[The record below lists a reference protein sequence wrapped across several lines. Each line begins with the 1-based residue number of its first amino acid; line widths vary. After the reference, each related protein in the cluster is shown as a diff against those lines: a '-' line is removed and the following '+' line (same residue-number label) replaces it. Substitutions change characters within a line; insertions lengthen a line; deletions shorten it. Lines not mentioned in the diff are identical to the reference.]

1 MILVTGGSGF
11 IGRYLVKKLIR
22 MGEDVRVLVRR
33 RMPGEEVEVAFGDV
47 TDRDSV
53 KKAFDGVDKVYHL
66 AAIFRHGINPEEIW
80 RVNYHGTKN
89 VVKEALRKNARLL
102 HVSTVGVLGYA
113 NSRPLNE
120 STPFNPNPNAYS
132 RSKAK
137 AEQEVLEMQKRGLDS
152 VIVRPAFVYGIGSR
166 YGLNLLIEMV
176 VKGRLRWIIGDG
188 RNYIHPV
195 HVEDLVG
202 ALITVME
209 HGKDKIYIAA
219 NEEPIMLRKLLDLA
233 AKYSGVKLRYGFPA
247 KLAYLI
253 LKIRGGVGGSTATE
267 TISLFTKN
275 WFYQVDR
282 LKALNWRQK
291 VDIEMGI
298 KATVE
303 WVMTG

>member
-11 IGRYLVKKLIR
+11 IGRYLVKKLIK

-137 AEQEVLEMQKRGLDS
+137 VEQEILEMQKRGLDS
-152 VIVRPAFVYGIGSR
+152 VIVRPAFVYGIGGR

-219 NEEPIMLRKLLDLA
+219 NEDPIRLRNLLDLV

-247 KLAYLI
+247 KLAYLV

-275 WFYQVDR
+275 WFYRVDR

-291 VDIEMGI
+291 VDIETGI

>member
-11 IGRYLVKKLIR
+11 IGRYLVKKLIK

-137 AEQEVLEMQKRGLDS
+137 VEQEVLEMQKRGLDS
-152 VIVRPAFVYGIGSR
+152 VIVRPAFVYGIGGR

-176 VKGRLRWIIGDG
+176 VKGRLRWVIGDG

-219 NEEPIMLRKLLDLA
+219 NEDPIRLRNLLDLV

-247 KLAYLI
+247 KLAYLV

-275 WFYQVDR
+275 WFYRVDR

-291 VDIEMGI
+291 VDIETGI